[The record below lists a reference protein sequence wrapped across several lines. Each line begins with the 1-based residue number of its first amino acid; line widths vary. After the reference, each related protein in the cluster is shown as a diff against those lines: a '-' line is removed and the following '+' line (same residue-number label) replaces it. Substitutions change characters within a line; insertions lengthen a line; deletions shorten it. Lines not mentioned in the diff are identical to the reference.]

1 MITHIVQWKVK
12 DQALDLD
19 KGGILKKMKASLEA
33 LTECIEEVISLQV
46 GLNEKPSDVASDIV
60 LLTTFADWDALNRYQ
75 VHPEHVKAG
84 VFIKE
89 VATERRVVDFE
100 H

>member
-1 MITHIVQWKVK
+1 VK

-19 KGGILKKMKASLEA
+19 KEALLEKMKAELEA
-33 LTECIEEVISLQV
+33 LPEYIGEIISLQV
-46 GLNEKPSDVASDIV
+46 GVNEKPSDAASDMV
-60 LLTTFADWDALNRYQ
+60 LLSTFADWDALNRYQ
-75 VHPEHVKAG
+75 VHPEHVKVG
-84 VFIKE
+84 GFIKQ